1 MKPTRT
7 APALLAVFSLVW
19 LAACNDRLFDN
30 PYDPNAEE
38 RAYEIVSTMQ
48 AGGIAPL
55 DLTFSGNALWAA
67 DGRVRLVA
75 LNPNNGTMIR
85 ELEVGQPAAGIAY
98 DGVDLWLSVANSSQL
113 ELVNIVNGARIRT
126 LNLLRGDFGAM
137 DYFSGRLYISD
148 RLSNSILVVDPEN
161 GTIERSLPQPG
172 SAIDGICHDGA
183 NVWTLDATQM
193 KIFRLTESG
202 TTVNQYQAPSRL
214 VAGLAF
220 AGGFIWCGDRAGK
233 IYKLRFP

>member
-1 MKPTRT
+1 MRT
-7 APALLAVFSLVW
+7 APALLAAFSLLC

-30 PYDPNAEE
+30 PYDPNAEA
-38 RAYEIVSTMQ
+38 RAYELLSTLQ
-48 AGGIAPL
+48 SGGIAPL
-55 DLTFSGNALWAA
+55 DLTFSGDALWVT
-67 DGRVRLVA
+67 DGRAQLAA
-75 LNPNNGTMIR
+75 LNLNNGTLIR
-85 ELEVGQPAAGIAY
+85 ELEVAQPAAGVAY
-98 DGVDLWLSVANSSQL
+98 DGKDLWLSVANSPQL
-113 ELVNIVNGARIRT
+113 ELVNIINGARIRT

-148 RLSNSILVVDPEN
+148 RLSNAILVVDPAN
-161 GTIERSLPQPG
+161 GAIERSLPQPG

-183 NVWTLDATQM
+183 NVWTIDATQM

-202 TTVNQYQAPSRL
+202 ATVNQYPAPSRL